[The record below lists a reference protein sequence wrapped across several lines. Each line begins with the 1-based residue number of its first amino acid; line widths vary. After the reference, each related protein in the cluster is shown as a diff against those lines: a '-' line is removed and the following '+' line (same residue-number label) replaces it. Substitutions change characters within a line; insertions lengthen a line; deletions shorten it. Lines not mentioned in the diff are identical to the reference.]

1 MSREDERYSCQD
13 FCDFIALK
21 VAKASSYP
29 TSSGEHWRLG
39 LRNVGH
45 GIKQVIVFSRD
56 LCLPS
61 PPNTWEAAS
70 MLKDYIILKVDGGG
84 MDINPI
90 PARPVC
96 SAANLL
102 ASIFVSMDAW
112 DCGLYDD
119 YGHEIFPAG
128 TELVNLALEM
138 DLIGWTP
145 RSEKIV

>member
-21 VAKASSYP
+21 VAKANSYP

-45 GIKQVIVFSRD
+45 GIKQVIVFSRKYGPD
-56 LCLPS
+56 LENRRRLWS
-61 PPNTWEAAS
+61 S
-70 MLKDYIILKVDGGG
+70 LKVDHGG
-84 MDINPI
+84 MDITPI
-90 PARPVC
+90 PRRPIC
-96 SAANLL
+96 SCFNLL

-145 RSEKIV
+145 RSEKIA